1 MRQPASLR
9 QSQRRSPA
17 AKPSSEIYSI
27 RLSQSTDNA
36 KIATLYQRPNPLAG
50 VFTRLANALTNAL

>member
-9 QSQRRSPA
+9 QSQRRSLA
-17 AKPSSEIYSI
+17 AKPSSEIYAI

-36 KIATLYQRPNPLAG
+36 KIAALFSGR
-50 VFTRLANALTNAL
+50 TRSQVSSRALPTP